1 MKSCIFADGF
11 KYLSN
16 MKKRSLWLLVAFL
29 LLGIVSTSAQ
39 NKTGMRVEVAES
51 ETDNGSYSI
60 FTYRDEDGVL
70 GYYLSLG
77 RTSNFLGADEF
88 LGMNVKN
95 IRETAIWLG
104 STTDEV
110 LATIEDILD
119 LFDKDVETT
128 AEFQGRAATGGEKL
142 GESNT
147 TQCMVVK
154 KALGGKRLKFS
165 FTSGEHE
172 SEAYLTKSTVKELR
186 MNFKM
191 DVKLHPKRHN
201 KK

>member
-1 MKSCIFADGF
+1 MKE
-11 KYLSN
+11 
-16 MKKRSLWLLVAFL
+16 RSLWILVAFL
-29 LLGIVSTSAQ
+29 LLGSVSASAQ

-51 ETDNGSYSI
+51 ETDHGSYSI
-60 FTYRDEDGVL
+60 FTYRDEDGSL

-95 IRETAIWLG
+95 IRETTIWLG
-104 STTDEV
+104 STTDEA

-128 AEFQGRAATGGEKL
+128 AEFQGRAATGGDKL
-142 GESNT
+142 GEPNT
-147 TQCMVVK
+147 TRCVVVK
-154 KALGGKRLKFS
+154 KSLGGKRLKFT
-165 FTSGEHE
+165 FTNGEHE
-172 SEAYLTKSTVKELR
+172 AEAFLTKSTVKELR

-201 KK
+201 KQ